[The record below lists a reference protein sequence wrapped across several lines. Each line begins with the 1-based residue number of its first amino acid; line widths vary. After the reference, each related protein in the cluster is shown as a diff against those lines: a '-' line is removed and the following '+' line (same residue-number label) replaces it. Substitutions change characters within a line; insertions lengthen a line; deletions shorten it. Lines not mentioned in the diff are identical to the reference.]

1 MNSIEGLGREVAIQ
15 NRIRSILELIG
26 DNPNREGLKE
36 TPKRVARMYKELY
49 KGYNKEEKP
58 RITVFTNG
66 SDGIKIDEMITKSG
80 YFYSTCE
87 HHMVPFFGEFYFGY
101 IPDGKFLGISK
112 IPRVVDYC
120 AAKLQVQE
128 RLTTEIVDMLS
139 EAVVPIGIGLVM
151 KARHLCEE
159 MRGVK
164 KHDCLT
170 TTSCL
175 RGVFKNNIGT
185 RSEFMGFVNSRK

>member
-1 MNSIEGLGREVAIQ
+1 MDKMDKLN
-15 NRIRSILELIG
+15 IRTNIMTILALIG
-26 DNPNREGLKE
+26 DDPNREGLKD
-36 TPKRVARMYKELY
+36 TPRRVANMYEELY
-49 KGYNKEEKP
+49 KGYNKAEKP
-58 RITVFTNG
+58 KITVFTNG
-66 SDGIKIDEMITKSG
+66 SDGVKIDEMITKSG

-87 HHMVPFFGEFYFGY
+87 HHMVPFFGTFYFGY
-101 IPDGKFLGISK
+101 IPNKNFLGISK

-128 RLTTEIVDMLS
+128 RLTTEVVDML
-139 EAVVPIGIGLVM
+139 EQVTKPLGIGLVI

-175 RGVFKNNIGT
+175 RGAFKDKSKPEV
-185 RSEFMGFVNSRK
+185 RAEFMGFVNSKL

>member
-1 MNSIEGLGREVAIQ
+1 MNDDDIIIIED
-15 NRIRSILELIG
+15 NIRNILSSIG
-26 DNPNREGLKE
+26 DDPNREGLKD
-36 TPKRVARMYKELY
+36 TPRRVASMYKELY
-49 KGYNKEEKP
+49 RGYNKEEKP
-58 RITVFTNG
+58 KITVFSNG
-66 SDGIKIDEMITKSG
+66 SDGVKIDEMITKSG

-87 HHMVPFFGEFYFGY
+87 HHMVPFFGTFYFGY
-101 IPDGKFLGISK
+101 IPSDKFLGISK

-128 RLTTEIVDMLS
+128 RLTTEVVDML
-139 EAVVPIGIGLVM
+139 EQATKPIGIGLVM

-175 RGVFKNNIGT
+175 RGVFKGVPET
-185 RSEFMGFVNSRK
+185 REEFMGFVNNGR

>member
-1 MNSIEGLGREVAIQ
+1 MIDETNTEFIEE
-15 NRIRSILELIG
+15 RIYDIINLIG
-26 DNPNREGLKE
+26 DDPNREGLKD
-36 TPKRVARMYKELY
+36 TPRRVASMYKELY
-49 KGYNKEEKP
+49 KGYNKDEKP

-66 SDGIKIDEMITKSG
+66 SDGVKIDEMITKSG

-87 HHMVPFFGEFYFGY
+87 HHMVPFFGTFYFGY
-101 IPDGKFLGISK
+101 IPAGKFLGISK

-128 RLTTEIVDMLS
+128 RLTTEVVDML
-139 EAVVPIGIGLVM
+139 EQATKPIGIGLVM

-175 RGVFKNNIGT
+175 RGAFKNKPEARN
-185 RSEFMGFVNSRK
+185 EFMGFVNSKL

>member
-1 MNSIEGLGREVAIQ
+1 MDSWECVKIN
-15 NRIRSILELIG
+15 NHIRDTLKLIG
-26 DNPNREGLKE
+26 DDPNREGLKE
-36 TPKRVARMYKELY
+36 TPKRVASMYKELY
-49 KGYNKEEKP
+49 RGYNKDEKP

-66 SDGIKIDEMITKSG
+66 SDGVKIDEMITKSG

-87 HHMVPFFGEFYFGY
+87 HHMVPFFGTFYFGY
-101 IPDGKFLGISK
+101 IPDEKFLGISK
-112 IPRVVDYC
+112 IPRIVDYC

-128 RLTTEIVDMLS
+128 RLTTEVVDML
-139 EAVVPIGIGLVM
+139 EQATKPIGIGLVM

-159 MRGVK
+159 CRGVK

-175 RGVFKNNIGT
+175 RGAFKD
-185 RSEFMGFVNSRK
+185 RSEARAEFMGFVNNKL